1 MILIITNKLDPH
13 VDVVIEH
20 LNKQRVQFVRFNT
33 EDFPQ
38 RATFTWQVNSQRID
52 GTLELPLG
60 RKISFSEISSC
71 WYRRP
76 TTPIVSKD
84 IITQQAKE
92 FAQDEASTLL
102 KGLWTCLIDRFWI
115 NHPFKIQQAESK
127 MANLKLA
134 AEIGFFIP
142 QTLISSNPDEVR
154 DFFKKCEERVINKVL
169 GKGQVEY
176 MRDYYF
182 IYTHK
187 VLPEDLDRF
196 DSIRYAPALFQEY
209 IPKNVEIRV
218 TVMGNKVFSC
228 EIHSQD
234 SKRTIDD
241 WRHYDFNNVKHAVH
255 KLPQII
261 EALCLKMMK
270 KLELN
275 FVTFDLVLTPDGQ
288 YVFLELNPNG
298 QWLWI
303 EQLTGLSIGNAI
315 AETLIKE
322 NLK

>member
-1 MILIITNKLDPH
+1 MIFIITNKLDPH
-13 VDVVIEH
+13 ADAVIEH
-20 LNKQRVQFVRFNT
+20 LNKQQVQFIRFNS

-38 RATFTWQVNSQRID
+38 RTTLTWQVDSQKID
-52 GTLELPLG
+52 GILQLSLG
-60 RKISFSEISSC
+60 RKISLSEISSC

-76 TTPIVSKD
+76 MSPIVSKD
-84 IITQQAKE
+84 LITQQAKK
-92 FAQDEASTLL
+92 FAEDEASTLL
-102 KGLWTCLIDRFWI
+102 KGLWAYLVDRFWI

-154 DFFKKCEERVINKVL
+154 DFFKKCEKRVINKVL

-182 IYTHK
+182 VYTHK
-187 VLPEDLDRF
+187 VLPEDLNRLDTVKY
-196 DSIRYAPALFQEY
+196 SPSLFQEY

-234 SKRTIDD
+234 SERTLDD
-241 WRHYDFNNVKHAVH
+241 WRHYDFKNVRHAVH
-255 KLPQII
+255 KLPQTI
-261 EALCLKMMK
+261 EVLSIKMMK
-270 KLELN
+270 RLGLN
-275 FVTFDLVLTPDGQ
+275 FATFDLILTRDGH

-303 EQLTGLSIGNAI
+303 EQLTGLSISGAI
-315 AETLIKE
+315 AETLIKKKTE
-322 NLK
+322 